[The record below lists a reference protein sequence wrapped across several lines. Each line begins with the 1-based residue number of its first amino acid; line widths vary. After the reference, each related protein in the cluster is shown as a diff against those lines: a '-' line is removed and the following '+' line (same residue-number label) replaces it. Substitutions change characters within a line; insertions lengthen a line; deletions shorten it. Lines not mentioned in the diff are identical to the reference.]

1 MISVLLI
8 AAGFFALSCIHSTAA
23 FIFIAISLIIFLLF
37 VFITYKRI
45 KEVHEMSDYISHI
58 SNGEYDLDI
67 KDNKE
72 GELSILKNNLYKI
85 IVTLRSQQELLCK
98 DKNYLAD
105 SLADISHQLKTPIT
119 SITMMTDL
127 LKNETD
133 EEKRREFTEVINS
146 QLSRVNWLIVTLL
159 KLSKIDAGVIEFE
172 NTNESTFMEILKVQ
186 NLTKTYGK
194 GDVMVKALDD
204 VSFSVPKG
212 QFVAIVGPSGS
223 GKSTLLHI
231 LGGVDTATSGHVFIE
246 GTDISKL
253 DENALAIFRRR
264 QIGLIYQFYNLIPIL
279 NVEENITLPILLDG
293 QSVNKKKLD
302 LLVDSLGL
310 KGRVKHLP
318 SQLSGGQQQR
328 VSIGRALMN
337 NPALVLADE
346 PTGNLDS
353 KNSAEIVDLLR
364 TINRENNQ
372 TVIIIT
378 HDDRIAM
385 SADRII
391 AIEDGK
397 IVKDEV
403 IRQ

>member
-1 MISVLLI
+1 
-8 AAGFFALSCIHSTAA
+8 
-23 FIFIAISLIIFLLF
+23 
-37 VFITYKRI
+37 
-45 KEVHEMSDYISHI
+45 
-58 SNGEYDLDI
+58 
-67 KDNKE
+67 
-72 GELSILKNNLYKI
+72 
-85 IVTLRSQQELLCK
+85 
-98 DKNYLAD
+98 
-105 SLADISHQLKTPIT
+105 
-119 SITMMTDL
+119 
-127 LKNETD
+127 
-133 EEKRREFTEVINS
+133 
-146 QLSRVNWLIVTLL
+146 
-159 KLSKIDAGVIEFE
+159 
-172 NTNESTFMEILKVQ
+172 MEILKVQ